1 MAGECK
7 RLARLARSWWSRLA
21 SRRYCIVVNVAV
33 EGNEVVIRFALDGD
47 EGMSSSGKSRIV
59 ASTHGNV
66 LIPGTGIKVGL
77 NAYK

>member
-1 MAGECK
+1 MN
-7 RLARLARSWWSRLA
+7 
-21 SRRYCIVVNVAV
+21 ITV

-59 ASTHGNV
+59 ASTHGNA
-66 LIPGTGIKVGL
+66 LIPGTNIKVGV